1 MDEIEK
7 EILIGM
13 SGWVSKKNSESPN
26 SCDSLPIFRALQQD
40 VTQAMAAGY
49 SRKTIWDF
57 LVDTR
62 KVPFT
67 YGTFIRYV
75 KKYITDADIEQARR

>member
-1 MDEIEK
+1 MDESE

-13 SGWVSKKNSESPN
+13 AGWVSQKNSESPN
-26 SCDSLPIFRALQQD
+26 SCDSLPIFRALQKD
-40 VTQAMAAGY
+40 VTEAMAAGY

-75 KKYITDADIEQARR
+75 KKYITDADIEQARW